1 MAAAPAILT
10 DRADRF
16 RSMRLATLATEK
28 AQNKNLQTKKHME
41 REETTRQQK
50 VGRQIQKD
58 ISDIFLKEARH
69 LVQGA
74 MVTVSKVR
82 VSPDLTFAKIYLS
95 VFPFDKGPAIAAV
108 LKENASMIRYELGK
122 RVKNQLRTVP
132 EIAFAIDDSLEYVDR
147 IEKLIK
153 E

>member
-1 MAAAPAILT
+1 M
-10 DRADRF
+10 
-16 RSMRLATLATEK
+16 EK
-28 AQNKNLQTKKHME
+28 
-41 REETTRQQK
+41 EETTRQQK

-69 LVQGA
+69 LVQGS

-95 VFPFDKGPAIAAV
+95 VFPFDKGTATLGT
-108 LKENASMIRYELGK
+108 LKDNTSMIRYELGK

-147 IEKLIK
+147 IEKLIQ

>member
-1 MAAAPAILT
+1 
-10 DRADRF
+10 
-16 RSMRLATLATEK
+16 
-28 AQNKNLQTKKHME
+28 ME

-95 VFPFDKGPAIAAV
+95 VFPFDKGPAIAET
-108 LKENASMIRYELGK
+108 LKDNAGMIRFELGK